1 MDNKNKF
8 LKDLETLMQI
18 AKTNG
23 NTITKEEIKDY
34 FSELCPEESQRA
46 LIYRYMV
53 DNGIKIPGYEI
64 WEEEPI
70 REEEY
75 QEKDE
80 VESAIVSIYMKELKG
95 KQALSEEQEQL
106 VARKM
111 LAGDAEARELLIE
124 SNLNLVTEIAKEY
137 RKTSLPMGDLIQEGN
152 IGLLMGVASYELS
165 TGVGFR
171 NFITEAIH
179 QAIRDALAEDDKEL
193 ISAKKMADRA
203 NKLSDLSAEMA
214 EELEREATPEELA
227 QRMRITEEE
236 VRDIM
241 KVSLDAVNVLESGR
255 S

>member
-227 QRMRITEEE
+227 QRMGITEEE

>member
-80 VESAIVSIYMKELKG
+80 VESAIVAIYMKELKD

-106 VARKM
+106 IARKM
-111 LAGDAEARELLIE
+111 LSGDAEARELLIE

-152 IGLLMGVASYELS
+152 IGLLMGVANYELS
-165 TGVGFR
+165 TGVAFR
-171 NFITEAIH
+171 NFITDAIH
-179 QAIRDALAEDDKEL
+179 QAIREALAEDDREI

-203 NKLSDLSAEMA
+203 NKLSDVAAEMA

-227 QRMRITEEE
+227 HRMGITEEE

-255 S
+255 A

>member
-23 NTITKEEIKDY
+23 NVITKEEIKDY

-53 DNGIKIPGYEI
+53 DQGVKIPGYEI

-75 QEKDE
+75 QEQDQ

-95 KQALSEEQEQL
+95 KQELSEEQEQL
-106 VARKM
+106 IARKM
-111 LAGDAEARELLIE
+111 LAGDQEARELLIE
-124 SNLNLVTEIAKEY
+124 SNLNLVTEIAKQY
-137 RKTSLPMGDLIQEGN
+137 KKSSLPMGDLIQEGN
-152 IGLLMGVASYELS
+152 VGLLMGVASYELS
-165 TGVGFR
+165 TGIAFR
-171 NFITEAIH
+171 NYITDAIH
-179 QAIRDALAEDDKEL
+179 SAIREALTEDEREVT
-193 ISAKKMADRA
+193 SAKKMANRA
-203 NKLSDLSAEMA
+203 NKLSDVAAEMA
-214 EELEREATPEELA
+214 EELEREATPKELA
-227 QRMRITEEE
+227 DRMGITEDE
-236 VRDIM
+236 VKDIM

-255 S
+255 A

>member
-80 VESAIVSIYMKELKG
+80 VESAIVAIYMKELKD

-106 VARKM
+106 IARKM

-152 IGLLMGVASYELS
+152 IGLLMGVANYELS
-165 TGVGFR
+165 TGVAFR
-171 NFITEAIH
+171 NFITDSIH
-179 QAIRDALAEDDKEL
+179 QAIRDALAEDDREI

-203 NKLSDLSAEMA
+203 NKLSDVAAEMA

-227 QRMRITEEE
+227 HRMGITEEE

-255 S
+255 A

>member
-53 DNGIKIPGYEI
+53 DNGIKIPGYEV

-95 KQALSEEQEQL
+95 KQSLSEEQEQL

-137 RKTSLPMGDLIQEGN
+137 KKTSLPMGDLIQEGN

-179 QAIRDALAEDDKEL
+179 QAIRDALAEDDKE
-193 ISAKKMADRA
+193 IVSAKKMANRA

-227 QRMRITEEE
+227 QRMGITEEE